1 MLRRIVVEVVAGSA
15 LILAGGCIFGPVDP
29 IEEGDDGD
37 DGDGEDIGAMDEGM
51 GSMGGY
57 CDTVTDWDPNDV
69 SVEQRVIDLV
79 NHARSLGGDCAG
91 QSFPP
96 SGPLSAESALTC
108 AARVHSVDMAT
119 RGFFDHVNPDGED
132 PFVRME
138 RAGYT
143 YRTAAENIAAGQPSA
158 DEVVGGWLASPGHC
172 RNILNPDFV
181 HIGVGYVATD
191 AAEYP
196 FYWTQTFGAP
206 L

>member
-1 MLRRIVVEVVAGSA
+1 MFA
-15 LILAGGCIFGPVDP
+15 LILASGCIFAPVDP
-29 IEEGDDGD
+29 MDEG
-37 DGDGEDIGAMDEGM
+37 GEDIGAMDGM
-51 GSMGGY
+51 DDGMDGAMGGY
-57 CDTVTDWDPNDV
+57 CSTVDDWDDNDV
-69 SVEQRVIDLV
+69 AVEQRVLDLV

-96 SGPLSAESALTC
+96 SGPLTFEIALTC

-119 RGFFDHVNPDGED
+119 RGFFDHVNPDGDD

-191 AAEYP
+191 ASEYP
-196 FYWTQTFGAP
+196 YYWTQTFAAP